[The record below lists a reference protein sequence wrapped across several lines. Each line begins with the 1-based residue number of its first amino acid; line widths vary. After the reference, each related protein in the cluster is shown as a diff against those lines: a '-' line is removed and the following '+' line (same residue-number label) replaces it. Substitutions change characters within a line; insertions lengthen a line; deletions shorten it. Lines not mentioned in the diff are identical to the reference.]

1 MPTIDVVLIAAAV
14 AILALAF
21 AWGYNRLVHD
31 SNLVKEGWSGMDVQL
46 KRRHDLIPNLVE
58 AVKAYASHERGTL
71 EKVAALREGLDDA
84 DLKAREAGE
93 RGITDGLKRLFAVA
107 EAYPDLKASQD
118 FLDLQKNLTDVEDQI
133 QMARRYYNGAVRI
146 FNIRVESFPTNVVA
160 KLTGFRA
167 AEFFELETA
176 TEREA
181 PKVEFPS

>member
-1 MPTIDVVLIAAAV
+1 
-14 AILALAF
+14 
-21 AWGYNRLVHD
+21 
-31 SNLVKEGWSGMDVQL
+31 MDVQL

-58 AVKAYASHERGTL
+58 VVKGYASHERGTL
-71 EKVAALREGLDDA
+71 EEVTALRVGLEDA

-93 RGITDGLKRLFAVA
+93 RAITNGLKRLFAVA

-146 FNIRVESFPTNVVA
+146 YNICVESFPTNVVA
-160 KLTGFRA
+160 KLGGFRA